1 MGDPKRIK
9 RKYETPSHPWQAERI
24 QEEKKLQSEYGLRNK
39 QEIWKA
45 QAMLRGFSRQARELL
60 AQMSD
65 QSKRQERQLLGKL
78 VRLNILK
85 EGSTLD
91 NVLSLNVRDVLNRR
105 LQTLVYKKGL
115 SNTVKQARQFIVHG
129 HITINER
136 KVNSPGYMVTGSE
149 EEKIEGVED
158 SVAVAV
164 KIQAKDDKNA
174 EEAA

>member
-24 QEEKKLQSEYGLRNK
+24 QEEKKLQSEYGLRTK

-45 QAMLRGFSRQARELL
+45 QAMLRGFRRHARELL
-60 AQMSD
+60 VKESEH
-65 QSKRQERQLLGKL
+65 SKRQERQLLDKL
-78 VRLNILK
+78 VRMNILK

-91 NVLSLNVRDVLNRR
+91 DILSLNVRDVLDRR
-105 LQTLVYKKGL
+105 LQILVYKKGL

-129 HITINER
+129 HITVDGR
-136 KVNSPGYMVTGSE
+136 KVNSPSYMVTGSE
-149 EEKIEGVED
+149 EENIEGVEG
-158 SVAVAV
+158 SVAVKV
-164 KIQAKDDKNA
+164 QAKEDDKNA